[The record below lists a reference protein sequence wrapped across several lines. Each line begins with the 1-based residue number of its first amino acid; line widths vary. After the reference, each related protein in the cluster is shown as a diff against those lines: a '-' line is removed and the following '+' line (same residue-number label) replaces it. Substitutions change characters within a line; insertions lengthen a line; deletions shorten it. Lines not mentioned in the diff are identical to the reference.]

1 MQLATYNF
9 TQFHNVVIPACSWLS
24 VYMTGDEEGPELLV
38 FWNDEKPAND
48 PVYGKDIDNGG

>member
-9 TQFHNVVIPACSWLS
+9 TNFHKVVIPACSWLS

-38 FWNDEKPAND
+38 FCGDEKRAAND
-48 PVYGKDIDNGG
+48 AVYINATEEI